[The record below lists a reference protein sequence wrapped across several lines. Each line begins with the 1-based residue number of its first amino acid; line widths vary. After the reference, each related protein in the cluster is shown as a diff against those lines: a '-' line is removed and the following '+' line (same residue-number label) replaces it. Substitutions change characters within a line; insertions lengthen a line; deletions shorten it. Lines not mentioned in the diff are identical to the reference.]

1 MRDEARRARRCGF
14 AALTLAALQVLAP
27 LLVPAGISAQGGGL
41 RAGVFVPMER
51 VSATLGKTVDNTA
64 PNTLVP
70 PPRRGTRV
78 MDESSANAWGSG
90 VGVFLGYGAAL
101 GGSGFRVGARVDAAL
116 HFGAVDG
123 QLAGVGESPGRNLLG
138 ESWPDQWTF
147 ERKRSYGLTV
157 EIGGS
162 PGALASMDAALYLL
176 GGIRLAQVELT
187 NRFYGCMSPEGCGPS
202 DFVSGTDARD
212 LSHRA
217 FTFGLGLE
225 KGLGERIA
233 LRVEA
238 SHTPYC
244 NERWTAQFSDV
255 GVTVPTALDAGE
267 TGLKVG
273 VVWRRR

>member
-1 MRDEARRARRCGF
+1 MLIRRCGGPDGGLAF
-14 AALTLAALQVLAP
+14 FLLAALLF
-27 LLVPAGISAQGGGL
+27 PASVSAQAGGF
-41 RAGVFVPMER
+41 RAGVLVPMER
-51 VSATLGKTVDNTA
+51 VKATLGKTVDNTA

-70 PPRRGTRV
+70 PPRRGTLV
-78 MDESSANAWGSG
+78 MDESSANAWASG
-90 VGVFLGYGAAL
+90 IGAFLGYRAPL
-101 GGSGFRVGARVDAAL
+101 GGSGFHMGARVEGAL
-116 HFGAVDG
+116 HFAAVDG
-123 QLAGVGESPGRNLLG
+123 QMAGVGDSPGRNMLG

-162 PGALASMDAALYLL
+162 PGALASMDATLFLL

-187 NRFYGCMSPEGCGPS
+187 NRFNGCMSPDGCGPS

-212 LSHRA
+212 LNHQA

-225 KGLGERIA
+225 KGLGEGLA

-244 NERWTAQFSDV
+244 NEQWTAQFTEV
-255 GVTVPTALDAGE
+255 GVTVPTVLDAGE

-273 VVWRRR
+273 MVWRGS